1 MLKNTKREL
10 DELRWA
16 NEALEL
22 RFELVKL
29 PITNK
34 VKSNA
39 RLICCNR

>member
-22 RFELVKL
+22 RFELVNS
-29 PITNK
+29 T
-34 VKSNA
+34 
-39 RLICCNR
+39 